1 MKNFFRHF
9 SHTTLMRKKPKPE
22 RIIGGLGLNCVMHE
36 QDATRAACAQ
46 WMADAV
52 EAAAAVA
59 AGVAPPLPLLTN
71 CELDDMN
78 LDFDKVEYALS
89 LN

>member
-1 MKNFFRHF
+1 
-9 SHTTLMRKKPKPE
+9 
-22 RIIGGLGLNCVMHE
+22 
-36 QDATRAACAQ
+36 
-46 WMADAV
+46 MADAA

-78 LDFDKVEYALS
+78 LDFDKVEHALS